1 MMKLAAY
8 IIIISLALSFSSSF
22 SAQAAE
28 ETLFQIVSDSI
39 EKVDISI
46 GSKNKDVKIFNQ
58 MSQSI
63 DTLDQA
69 SKNAKVLSLR
79 GNPDE
84 LARRKGTR

>member
-1 MMKLAAY
+1 MKLAAY
-8 IIIISLALSFSSSF
+8 VIVIALALSLGSSF

-46 GSKNKDVKIFNQ
+46 GSKNKDVKIFNEI
-58 MSQSI
+58 SQNISS
-63 DTLDQA
+63 LDQA

-84 LARRKGTR
+84 LARRKGIR